1 MEKLINFFISTNLV
15 TRQDAEEIARHF
27 VMRSFKKNDYFLKQG
42 RLADE
47 YLYLESG
54 FIRSFAFDVNGN
66 DVTTNFY
73 SPNQVVFEV
82 ASFFNRTISKENFQ
96 ALTDAHGWC
105 ITYQQ
110 LNTLFHTMPAFRD
123 FGRHILVRG
132 FSALKNRMLSMISD
146 TGEERYQKLIQANP
160 EILFNAPLKNIASYI
175 GVTDT
180 SLSRIRREFSKK

>member
-1 MEKLINFFISTNLV
+1 MV
-15 TRQDAEEIARHF
+15 TRQNAEEIAGHF
-27 VMRSFKKNDYFLKQG
+27 AKKTLGKNDYFLKQG

-47 YLYLESG
+47 YLFLESG

-66 DVTTNFY
+66 DITTNFY

-96 ALTDAHGWC
+96 ALTDAEGWF
-105 ITYQQ
+105 ITYTQ

-123 FGRHILVRG
+123 FGRQILVRG

-146 TGEERYQKLIQANP
+146 TAEERYQKLLQANP
-160 EILFNAPLKNIASYI
+160 EIFFNAPLKNIASYI

-180 SLSRIRREFSKK
+180 SLSRIRREFSKR

>member
-1 MEKLINFFISTNLV
+1 MEKLIHFFVSTDLV
-15 TRQDAEEIARHF
+15 TRQGAVEIAQQF
-27 VMRSFKKNDYFLKQG
+27 VKKSFSKNDYFLKQG

-47 YLYLESG
+47 YLFLESG
-54 FIRSFAFDVNGN
+54 YFRSFAFDVNDN

-73 SPNQVVFEV
+73 APNQVVFEV

-96 ALTDAHGWC
+96 ALTDAEGWS
-105 ITYQQ
+105 ITYNQ
-110 LNTLFHTMPAFRD
+110 LNALFHSVPAFRD
-123 FGRHILVRG
+123 FGRHILVKG

-146 TGEERYQKLIQANP
+146 TAEERYQKLVQANP

-180 SLSRIRREFSKK
+180 SLSRIRREFAKS